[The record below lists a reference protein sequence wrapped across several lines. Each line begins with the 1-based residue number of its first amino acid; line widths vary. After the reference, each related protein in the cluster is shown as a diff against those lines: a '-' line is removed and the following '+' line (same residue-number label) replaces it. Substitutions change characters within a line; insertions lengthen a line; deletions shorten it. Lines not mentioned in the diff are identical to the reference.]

1 MRRRLSAL
9 LAALVVILLTGGSGP
24 ASATHP
30 GCYIDGIYGSYT
42 DNQESFV
49 NINWIN
55 WGAWDSTHD
64 YIAKRYTQAW
74 ELTYYVW
81 HSGSEGIA
89 FGSTSGN
96 QILYR
101 WQSQQR
107 AGYVGRT
114 TDTPPTT
121 AIRGDL

>member
-1 MRRRLSAL
+1 VRRRLSVL
-9 LAALVVILLTGGSGP
+9 LAPLVVVLLTSGSGP

-30 GCYIDGIYGSYT
+30 GCYVDGTYGSYT

-64 YIAKRYTQAW
+64 YLAKRYDQYWNQTHN
-74 ELTYYVW
+74 VW

-89 FGSTSGN
+89 FASTSGN

-107 AGYVGRT
+107 AGYGWAQYGHSTYHCDPR
-114 TDTPPTT
+114 
-121 AIRGDL
+121 